1 MTASK
6 RPSALTCLATSL
18 APAIVSRSP
27 TTTAS
32 ASGRPRLASFA
43 RVPLRAWST
52 TRWPC
57 SARSFPA
64 IRPSPSDEPEM
75 KTRAIGF
82 SLPHHCPRGYRSR
95 CAGRQGR
102 PASRKSPGPVSRGLA
117 FGRNRTLRAPSHRS
131 ALLAVIFVSVQRAVN
146 GRAARLGVWKDP
158 ALPRL
163 STRRRRRASWCSI
176 CSAHWGLPK
185 LTARIG
191 LDLGP
196 VVVDA
201 SGEVF
206 GETPNVAARAQ
217 AAAEPGTALVT
228 AAVQWHVAGLFVVE
242 DTGAHRADRQWRCD
256 GWSLVHGYATLC
268 NETGFEGS
276 EQRHGRAAL
285 FARVVASSASA
296 LSSTGHD

>member
-1 MTASK
+1 RA
-6 RPSALTCLATSL
+6 
-18 APAIVSRSP
+18 APHRVSR
-27 TTTAS
+27 
-32 ASGRPRLASFA
+32 
-43 RVPLRAWST
+43 
-52 TRWPC
+52 
-57 SARSFPA
+57 
-64 IRPSPSDEPEM
+64 
-75 KTRAIGF
+75 
-82 SLPHHCPRGYRSR
+82 
-95 CAGRQGR
+95 
-102 PASRKSPGPVSRGLA
+102 
-117 FGRNRTLRAPSHRS
+117 RAPFRV
-131 ALLAVIFVSVQRAVN
+131 AWLLVEIERFAPIASVGATGGHFVSVQRAVN

-256 GWSLVHGYATLC
+256 GWSL
-268 NETGFEGS
+268 
-276 EQRHGRAAL
+276 
-285 FARVVASSASA
+285 
-296 LSSTGHD
+296 